1 MFTLPEGFDDE
12 CEVEEADEEYVELL
26 EPGEDPAEAL
36 EPSEQSFD
44 LVALLV
50 ESAVVLPGFDAVG
63 LGWNH
68 RNHAQIEHQLP
79 RLIAFIGS
87 IHQHGQAFR
96 HRWKFP

>member
-1 MFTLPEGFDDE
+1 MACVTLSEGFDDE
-12 CEVEEADEEYVELL
+12 GEVEESDEEYVEFL

-68 RNHAQIEHQLP
+68 RNHAQIKYQLP
-79 RLIAFIGS
+79 GFIAFVS
-87 IHQHGQAFR
+87 AVHQQRKAPR
-96 HRWKFP
+96 HVA